1 MDRRS
6 FLKSLAALGGAIA
19 LPAGS
24 IASAPE
30 EIIEAAWRS
39 ALVEPVTFYVNEYGT
54 ISYSATAEYPIS
66 RLALFNLD
74 YLSGRE
80 GLISAA
86 NEDWKIANIIE
97 DAMITA
103 AGDDQEQSWEDWLA
117 QADDDTVNELVC
129 DINAYLDDC
138 PDESDWERADLAGYS
153 DRGAALSFFRDEF
166 ECNDLFEI
174 AIVEGEHPGSS
185 YYAAELRID
194 IDTANAIAQREGIP
208 IRFDWGEA

>member
-6 FLKSLAALGGAIA
+6 FLKSLAALSGAIA

-24 IASAPE
+24 IAYAPE

-39 ALVEPVTFYVNEYGT
+39 AVAQPVTFYVNEYGT
-54 ISYSATAEYPIS
+54 ISYSATAEHPVS

-74 YLSGRE
+74 YLSARE
-80 GLISAA
+80 DLISVA
-86 NEDWKIANIIE
+86 NEDWKIANLIE
-97 DAMITA
+97 DAMINA
-103 AGDDQEQSWEDWLA
+103 AGDDQELSWGDWLA
-117 QADDDTVNELVC
+117 RADDDAIEALVA
-129 DINAYLDDC
+129 DVNAYLDDS
-138 PDESDWERADLAGYS
+138 PDESDWERADLTGYS

>member
-54 ISYSATAEYPIS
+54 LSYSATAEYPTS
-66 RLALFNLD
+66 RIALFDLD

-80 GLISAA
+80 DLKAA
-86 NEDWKIANIIE
+86 AQADWKLASLIDAAMVSAVGE
-97 DAMITA
+97 DQDIF
-103 AGDDQEQSWEDWLA
+103 WEDWLA